1 MVSAPHSTRPTR
13 HTQVQSVFQQTEP
26 QVGRSK
32 PWIKKSESDAGG
44 RNFVE
49 PACPGVEHSPDGL
62 TQSRMAGKVSLNGS
76 EISLRLKARS
86 FTTIAII

>member
-1 MVSAPHSTRPTR
+1 
-13 HTQVQSVFQQTEP
+13 VFQQTEP
-26 QVGRSK
+26 QEAGVSRVL
-32 PWIKKSESDAGG
+32 KKSESAAGG
-44 RNFVE
+44 RNFAE